1 MKQNLILDHK
11 AIVQKTKR
19 IAHQIVEDNFDEKEI
34 VMIGIQPTGYVFAEM
49 LKKEIEAIA
58 KIKIHLFSMVLDKLS
73 PKTSTIELDLKG
85 IALDKRNIL
94 LVDDVANTGKTMFY
108 ALSPILAFSP
118 KKVQVAVLIDR
129 LHKQF
134 PISSDFVGLSLST
147 TLKEQIL
154 VKHEKSKFSA
164 YLT

>member
-11 AIVQKTKR
+11 TIVQKTKR

-34 VMIGIQPTGYVFAEM
+34 IMIGVQPTGFVFAEM
-49 LKKEIEAIA
+49 LKKEIESIA
-58 KIKIHLFSMVLDKLS
+58 KIKIQLFSMTLDKLN
-73 PKTSTIELDLKG
+73 PKESAVAIDLKG
-85 IALDKRNIL
+85 VSLDKKNIL

-108 ALSPILAFSP
+108 ALSPVLAFSP

-129 LHKQF
+129 LHKRF

-154 VKHEKSKFSA
+154 VKVEKGKFSA

>member
-11 AIVQKTKR
+11 TIVQKTKR

-34 VMIGIQPTGYVFAEM
+34 IMIGVQPTGFVFAEM

-58 KIKIHLFSMVLDKLS
+58 KIKIQLFSMTLDKLN
-73 PKTSTIELDLKG
+73 PKESAVAIDLKG
-85 IALDKRNIL
+85 VSLDKKNIL

-108 ALSPILAFSP
+108 ALSPVLAFSP

-129 LHKQF
+129 LHKRF

-154 VKHEKSKFSA
+154 VKVEKGKFSA

>member
-11 AIVQKTKR
+11 TIVQKTKR

-34 VMIGIQPTGYVFAEM
+34 IMIGVQPTGFVFAEM

-58 KIKIHLFSMVLDKLS
+58 KIKIQLFPMTLDKLN
-73 PKTSTIELDLKG
+73 PKESAVAIDLKG
-85 IALDKRNIL
+85 VSLDKKNIL

-108 ALSPILAFSP
+108 ALSPVLAFSP

-129 LHKQF
+129 LHKRF

-154 VKHEKSKFSA
+154 VKVEKGKFSA